1 MSETRGHQGA
11 GAADCA
17 LRGPPPARARE
28 RQGEKGGGAGARG
41 RGDGARGRERSGLG
55 AGSQVSEQR
64 DGRRGDAGE
73 SGNRAPESLQSHC
86 PGLGDPGAEAT
97 WWQLAPFKE
106 NTEVLFWGRQNFIKR
121 YLH

>member
-28 RQGEKGGGAGARG
+28 RQGEKGGGP
-41 RGDGARGRERSGLG
+41 GARGRERSGLG

-106 NTEVLFWGRQNFIKR
+106 NTEVLFWGRQNFIK
-121 YLH
+121 

>member
-1 MSETRGHQGA
+1 MRRADTR
-11 GAADCA
+11 A
-17 LRGPPPARARE
+17 LGQLTARSGGPRLPGRGNGKGR
-28 RQGEKGGGAGARG
+28 KGGGPGARG

-86 PGLGDPGAEAT
+86 PGLGGPGAEAT

-106 NTEVLFWGRQNFIKR
+106 NTEVLFWGRQNFIK
-121 YLH
+121 